1 MNRRSFVKN
10 ASVAAAGAGVMPEA
24 REKLTF
30 VHHVFF
36 WLKNPDNKEEYD
48 QLLNA
53 LKNLGKLSVIQHA
66 HIGKPVVT
74 EFDKPV
80 TDGSYTFSVMLVFAS
95 AKDEQ
100 TYLVH
105 PEHKAFIDKN
115 KDLWSK
121 VVVYDSTQ
129 IV

>member
-36 WLKNPDNKEEYD
+36 WLKNPDNKEEYN

-74 EFDKPV
+74 EFDKSV
-80 TDGSYTFSVMLVFAS
+80 TDGSYSFSVMLVFAS

>member
-1 MNRRSFVKN
+1 MDRRSFVKN
-10 ASVAAAGAGVMPEA
+10 ASVVAAAGAVPQA
-24 REKLTF
+24 DEKLTF

-36 WLKNPDNKEEYD
+36 WLKNPKNKAEHD

-53 LKNLGKLSVIQHA
+53 LKSLGKLSVIKHA
-66 HIGKPVVT
+66 HVGKPVVT
-74 EFDKPV
+74 EFDKAV
-80 TDGSYTFSVMLVFAS
+80 TDGTYSFSVMLVFAS

-115 KDLWSK
+115 KHLWSK
-121 VVVYDSTQ
+121 VVVYDSQ
-129 IV
+129 LI